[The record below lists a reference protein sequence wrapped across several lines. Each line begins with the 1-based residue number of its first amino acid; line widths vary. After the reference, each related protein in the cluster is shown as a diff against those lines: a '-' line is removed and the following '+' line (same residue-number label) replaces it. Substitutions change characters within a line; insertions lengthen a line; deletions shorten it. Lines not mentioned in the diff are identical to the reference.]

1 AGEAHTVAWEVTA
14 PVGAHTLRYEI
25 EAGEAG
31 GRMDRVVVAQ
41 QVVAAVSV
49 RTFQATLFQWDPR
62 QRIMRQA
69 VERPADA
76 VPGRGGVQIA
86 LRPTLVEGLDALRGW
101 MRAYP
106 YTCLE
111 QLVSRAVALR
121 DEAQWRIVLNA
132 LPARLNLQGTTMGF
146 STERSDALWW
156 LMVSSD
162 SNAVRLILALLDADK
177 WRDDLP
183 RLVGGALARQ
193 QRGAWDLTTANAWGV
208 LALEKF
214 SRSFERTPVGGRTS
228 ATLAA
233 VSQRIDWL
241 AVPKGG
247 TLALPWPT
255 ERSEVALSHEGSGQP
270 WITVQAQAAIPLAAP
285 LSSGYKIAKTITP
298 IEQ

>member
-1 AGEAHTVAWEVTA
+1 
-14 PVGAHTLRYEI
+14 

-121 DEAQWRIVLNA
+121 DEAQWRTVLNA
-132 LPARLNLQGTTMGF
+132 LPAH
-146 STERSDALWW
+146 
-156 LMVSSD
+156 
-162 SNAVRLILALLDADK
+162 LDADGLLK
-177 WRDDLP
+177 YFP
-183 RLVGGALARQ
+183 SMVSGSEV
-193 QRGAWDLTTANAWGV
+193 LTAYV
-208 LALEKF
+208 LALSNEA
-214 SRSFERTPVGGRTS
+214 G
-228 ATLAA
+228 
-233 VSQRIDWL
+233 
-241 AVPKGG
+241 
-247 TLALPWPT
+247 WPIP
-255 ERSEVALSHEGSGQP
+255 EDVRSEERRVGKECRPRWS
-270 WITVQAQAAIPLAAP
+270 
-285 LSSGYKIAKTITP
+285 AK
-298 IEQ
+298 Q